1 MERLFRNLTYDIR
14 NNRIVLFIKNI
25 WRFRVPLSRHQWWD
39 YSYTLEMMQKSLQI
53 ISKGIEK
60 DGHEIDEFRLKKVK
74 AINRCIELIENKIQ
88 DNYLQRAEEKYGE
101 FKFSL
106 TNNPKLSSEE
116 KRTNE
121 KIMNHAKNLEISE
134 WNELWRTIEGTSYT
148 EWESYRDKE
157 FTETQ
162 KKDAGLME
170 TEYRKWYDGSD
181 MRGWW
186 D

>member
-1 MERLFRNLTYDIR
+1 MD
-14 NNRIVLFIKNI
+14 
-25 WRFRVPLSRHQWWD
+25 
-39 YSYTLEMMQKSLQI
+39 
-53 ISKGIEK
+53 ISKSTPI
-60 DGHEIDEFRLKKVK
+60 
-74 AINRCIELIENKIQ
+74 LIMNPSIRFTESVNILYSLIQ
-88 DNYLQRAEEKYGE
+88 V

-121 KIMNHAKNLEISE
+121 KISNHAKNLEISE

-170 TEYRKWYDGSD
+170 SEYRKWYDGSD

>member
-88 DNYLQRAEEKYGE
+88 DNYLHDRVASKILPGP
-101 FKFSL
+101 FASL
-106 TNNPKLSSEE
+106 
-116 KRTNE
+116 
-121 KIMNHAKNLEISE
+121 
-134 WNELWRTIEGTSYT
+134 
-148 EWESYRDKE
+148 D
-157 FTETQ
+157 Q
-162 KKDAGLME
+162 AG
-170 TEYRKWYDGSD
+170 RQP
-181 MRGWW
+181 
-186 D
+186 